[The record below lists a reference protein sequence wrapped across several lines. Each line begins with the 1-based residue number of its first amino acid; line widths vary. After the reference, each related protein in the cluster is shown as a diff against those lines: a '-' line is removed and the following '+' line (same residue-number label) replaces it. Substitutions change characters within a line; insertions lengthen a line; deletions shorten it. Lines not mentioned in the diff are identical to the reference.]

1 MSSTTPQTLQRAKRT
16 VQGVRCNGY
25 LVHGEFYLTKQEAY
39 AAAGIDKPVRKDKL
53 PVSAGNCI
61 AVADA
66 VLREPELLL
75 SWAYSDTFTNA
86 RYREFNLYLDGRR
99 AGYAGLKTKSRAG
112 TVLNCVEDATA
123 FWKQIKPR
131 EDTKYRDRAYKNPT
145 WCDDREWVEQ
155 EPLDAAALAIDAYMD
170 AVQAEW
176 EQQNQEYIQGLKAP
190 VLSKDVR
197 VLIHRGTEVTEYI
210 PEADTDTDT
219 VTKPKRRWTQREL
232 YKWAKQRN
240 LC

>member
-1 MSSTTPQTLQRAKRT
+1 MLNTAPETLQRAKRT

-39 AAAGIDKPVRKDKL
+39 AAAGIAKPVRKDKL

-66 VLREPELLL
+66 VLREPGLLL
-75 SWAYSDTFTNA
+75 SWAYSDTFTNTH
-86 RYREFNLYLDGRR
+86 YREFNLYLDGRR

-123 FWKQIKPR
+123 FWKQLKPR
-131 EDTKYRDRAYKNPT
+131 EDAKYRDRAYKNPT

-176 EQQNQEYIQGLKAP
+176 AQQNQEYIQSLKAP
-190 VLSKDVR
+190 VLSKDAR
-197 VLIHRGTEVTEYI
+197 VLIHRGTEVTEYV
-210 PEADTDTDT
+210 PEADTNTDT

-232 YKWAKQRN
+232 YKWVKQHN